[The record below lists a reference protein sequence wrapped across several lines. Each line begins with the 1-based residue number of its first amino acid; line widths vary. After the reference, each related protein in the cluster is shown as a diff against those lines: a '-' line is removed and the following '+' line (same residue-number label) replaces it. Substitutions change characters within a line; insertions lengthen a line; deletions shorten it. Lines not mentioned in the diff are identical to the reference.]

1 MAPRKMI
8 DASAPADGEAIAL
21 AEDASAGP
29 GREDPLFIN
38 SLAKGLGVLKAFDG
52 EWDALGLREIA
63 ARSSISMGAAQRITH
78 TLVRLGYLRK
88 DDRTRRYR
96 LSARMLDFAYHYLHA
111 SPLYEVAIPFVASAR
126 DDCRETVNVAELD
139 GPEVV
144 AVIRMPSQRRMNP
157 TSTIGRRLPAFCTA
171 GGRAQLAWLSQDELA
186 EIMDRTDFQP
196 RTPRTITDRAEV
208 ERRLEIAQREGFA
221 LVDEEVNLGEIAVA
235 APILDG
241 NGRPLAAVGVSTSTA
256 HWTVEGARERLA
268 PVVMET
274 ARRIS
279 RSLRGWKP
287 F

>member
-1 MAPRKMI
+1 MTSQRSIITSDLPDTLPSKH
-8 DASAPADGEAIAL
+8 PGDGTA
-21 AEDASAGP
+21 
-29 GREDPLFIN
+29 REDPLFIN
-38 SLAKGLGVLKAFDG
+38 SLAKGLSVLKAFDG
-52 EWDALGLREIA
+52 DWDALGLREIA
-63 ARSSISMGAAQRITH
+63 ARSGISMGAAQRITH
-78 TLVRLGYLRK
+78 TLVRLGYLQK
-88 DDRTRRYR
+88 DERTRRYR
-96 LSARMLDFAYHYLHA
+96 LKARILDFAYHYLHA
-111 SPLYEVAIPFVASAR
+111 SPLYEVAIPFVAAAR
-126 DDCRETVNVAELD
+126 DECRETVNVAELD

-171 GGRAQLAWLSQDELA
+171 GGRAQLAWLPADELA
-186 EIMDRTDFQP
+186 GILDRTEFQA
-196 RTPRTITDRAEV
+196 RTPRTVTERVEV
-208 ERRLEIAQREGFA
+208 ERRLALALQEGFA

-256 HWTVEGARERLA
+256 HWTTDGARERLA